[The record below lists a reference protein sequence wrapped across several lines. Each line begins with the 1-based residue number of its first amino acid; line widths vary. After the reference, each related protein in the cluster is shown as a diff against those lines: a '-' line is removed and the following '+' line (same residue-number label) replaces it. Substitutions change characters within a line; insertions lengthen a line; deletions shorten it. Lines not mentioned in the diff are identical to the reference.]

1 MISDPFTWFGDLLR
15 EFLVGLGLT
24 TAQATGLMQFL
35 GAGALATAVL
45 VLTFLLIWV
54 ERKVLAR
61 IQDRLGPNRVGPF
74 GLLQTIADALK
85 LLSKEIIIPSGADK
99 VVYFLAPPLAVMSVV
114 GLWAVIPL
122 APNLVGTD
130 INVAAIYLIS
140 ITAIGTLAI
149 MLAGWSSN
157 NKYALL
163 GAFRTV
169 AMLISY
175 EVPMVLA
182 LLVPTM
188 LAGSMGTVAIVEAQ
202 REMWFVVLAPLAA
215 LVFFISSMAE
225 AGKAPFDLLEAE
237 SEIVAGYNI
246 EYSSMAFGMF
256 FVGEFLHGFTLAA
269 LTVTLFL
276 GGWLGPFVDQYT
288 WLGLIYFFGKTAI
301 VYFAVI
307 WIRGTLPRL
316 RIDQVNA
323 FNWKFLV
330 PLALVVVM
338 VTAVADKL
346 AADLGWNRTLT
357 MILANAVMFAGIVVS
372 VQLYARRERRRI
384 EAAVPASAGTARL
397 ESAS

>member
-1 MISDPFTWFGDLLR
+1 MIADPFGTVGTLLR
-15 EFLVGLGLT
+15 EFLVGLGLQA
-24 TAQATGLMQFL
+24 AQANALVNFL

-45 VLTFLLIWV
+45 LLTFLLIWV

-61 IQDRLGPNRVGPF
+61 LQDRLGPNRVGPF

-85 LLSKEIIIPSGADK
+85 LLSKEVIIPAGADK
-99 VVYFLAPPLAVMSVV
+99 ALYFIAPPLAVMSVV

-122 APNLVGTD
+122 APNLIGTD
-130 INVAAIYLIS
+130 INVGIIYLIS
-140 ITAIGTLAI
+140 IGAIGTLAI

-163 GAFRTV
+163 GAFRSV

-182 LLVPTM
+182 LLIPTM
-188 LAGSMGTVAIVEAQ
+188 LAGSMGTVAIVESQ
-202 REMWFVVLAPLAA
+202 REMWFIVLAPLAA
-215 LVFFISSMAE
+215 FLFFTSSMAE

-269 LTVTLFL
+269 LTVTLFF
-276 GGWLGPFVDQYT
+276 GGWLGPGVDQVA
-288 WLGLIYFFGKTAI
+288 WLGLFYFGVKTAI
-301 VYFAVI
+301 VYFVVI

-323 FNWKFLV
+323 VNWKFLV
-330 PLALVVVM
+330 PLALVAVVM
-338 VTAVADKL
+338 TAVVDKL
-346 AADLGWNRTLT
+346 AAGQGWDRTWALF
-357 MILANAVMFAGIVVS
+357 LANGLLFFFTLVIL
-372 VQLYARRERRRI
+372 QLYARSLRRR
-384 EAAVPASAGTARL
+384 EAASTTAAAPAGAG
-397 ESAS
+397 

>member
-1 MISDPFTWFGDLLR
+1 MIADPFTFLGNLLR
-15 EFLVGLGLT
+15 DFLTGLGLT
-24 TAQATGLMQFL
+24 EPVANGVIAFL

-45 VLTFLLIWV
+45 LLTFLLIWV

-61 IQDRLGPNRVGPF
+61 LQDRLGPNRVGPF

-85 LLSKEIIIPSGADK
+85 LLTKEVIVPSGADK
-99 VVYFLAPPLAVMSVV
+99 LLYYLAPPLAVMAVV

-122 APNLVGTD
+122 APNLIGSDV
-130 INVAAIYLIS
+130 NVAVIYLIS
-140 ITAIGTLAI
+140 IGAIGTLAI

-163 GAFRTV
+163 GAFRSV

-188 LAGSMGTVAIVEAQ
+188 LAGSMGMMSIVEAQ
-202 REMWFVVLAPLAA
+202 RPMWFVVLAPLAA
-215 LVFFISSMAE
+215 MLFFTSSMAE

-256 FVGEFLHGFTLAA
+256 FVGDFLHGFTLAA
-269 LTVTLFL
+269 LTVTLFF
-276 GGWLGPFVDQYT
+276 GGWLGPFVEEYS
-288 WLGLIYFFGKTAI
+288 WLGLLYFLAKTAV
-301 VYFAVI
+301 VYFTVI

-330 PLALVVVM
+330 PLALAVVM
-338 VTAVADKL
+338 ATAVADKL
-346 AADLGWNRTLT
+346 GATQGWNRTATLVA
-357 MILANAVMFAGIVVS
+357 ANALVLLGTVVAL
-372 VQLYARRERRRI
+372 QLHARSLRRRV
-384 EAAVPASAGTARL
+384 ERAAVAPGAAPAR
-397 ESAS
+397 

>member
-1 MISDPFTWFGDLLR
+1 MISDPFTYLGDLLR
-15 EFLVGLGLT
+15 EALVGLGLT
-24 TAQATGLMQFL
+24 TGQAVALIQFL

-45 VLTFLLIWV
+45 LLTFLLIWA
-54 ERKVLAR
+54 ERKILAR
-61 IQDRLGPNRVGPF
+61 IQDRLGPNRVGPY
-74 GLLQTIADALK
+74 GLLQTLADAAK
-85 LLSKEIIIPSGADK
+85 LLTKEVIVPDGADK
-99 VVYFLAPPLAVMSVV
+99 LLYYLAPPLTVMSVV

-122 APNLVGTD
+122 APNLIGSD
-130 INVAAIYLIS
+130 INVAVIYLIS
-140 ITAIGTLAI
+140 IGAIGTLGI

-163 GAFRTV
+163 GAFRSV

-188 LAGSMGTVAIVEAQ
+188 LAGSMGMVAIVESQ
-202 REMWFVVLAPLAA
+202 RSMWFVVLAPLAA
-215 LVFFISSMAE
+215 LLFFISSMAE

-269 LTVTLFL
+269 LTVTLFF
-276 GGWLGPFVDQYT
+276 GGWLGPGVDTYT
-288 WLGLIYFFGKTAI
+288 WLGLIYFLLKTAI
-301 VYFAVI
+301 VYFVVV
-307 WIRGTLPRL
+307 WVRGTLPRL

-330 PLALVVVM
+330 PLALVVVV

-346 AADLGWNRTLT
+346 ATSVGWGRTPAMLVANGLVFLGTLV
-357 MILANAVMFAGIVVS
+357 VMQRYGRAQRLKYEGRAAMAPEPAG
-372 VQLYARRERRRI
+372 APR
-384 EAAVPASAGTARL
+384 P
-397 ESAS
+397 

>member
-1 MISDPFTWFGDLLR
+1 MIADPFSTIGTFLR
-15 EFLVGLGLT
+15 EFLVGLGLQA
-24 TAQATGLMQFL
+24 AQANALVNFL

-45 VLTFLLIWV
+45 LLTFLLIWA
-54 ERKVLAR
+54 ERKILAR

-74 GLLQTIADALK
+74 GLLQTLADAGK
-85 LLSKEIIIPSGADK
+85 LLTKEVIVPAGADK
-99 VVYFLAPPLAVMSVV
+99 LIYYLAPPLAVMSVV

-122 APNLVGTD
+122 APNLIGTD
-130 INVAAIYLIS
+130 INVGVIYLIS
-140 ITAIGTLAI
+140 IGAIGTLAV

-163 GAFRTV
+163 GAFRSV

-182 LLVPTM
+182 LLIPTM
-188 LAGSMGTVAIVEAQ
+188 LAGSMGTVAIVEGQ

-215 LVFFISSMAE
+215 FLFFTSSMAE

-269 LTVTLFL
+269 LTVTLFF
-276 GGWLGPFVDQYT
+276 GGWLGPGVDQYA
-288 WLGLIYFFGKTAI
+288 WLGIFYFGLKTAI
-301 VYFAVI
+301 VYFVVI

-323 FNWKFLV
+323 LNWKFLV
-330 PLALVVVM
+330 PLALTVVVL
-338 VTAVADKL
+338 TAVGDKM
-346 AADLGWNRTLT
+346 AATQGWDRTWALL
-357 MILANAVMFAGIVVS
+357 LANGLVFLGALTG
-372 VQLYARRERRRI
+372 VQLYARSARRRI
-384 EAAVPASAGTARL
+384 EIGGRSTSAFGAP
-397 ESAS
+397 

>member
-1 MISDPFTWFGDLLR
+1 MISDPFTFIGDLLR
-15 EFLVGLGLT
+15 EFLTGLGLT
-24 TAQATGLMQFL
+24 TPQAIGVISFL

-45 VLTFLLIWV
+45 VLCFLLIWA
-54 ERKVLAR
+54 ERKILAR
-61 IQDRLGPNRVGPF
+61 IQDRIGPNRVGPF
-74 GLLQTIADALK
+74 GLLQTVADFAK
-85 LLSKEIIIPSGADK
+85 LLTKEVVVPSGADK
-99 VVYFLAPPLAVMSVV
+99 LLYYLAPPLAVMAVV

-130 INVAAIYLIS
+130 VNVGVIYLIS
-140 ITAIGTLAI
+140 IGAIGTLAI

-163 GAFRTV
+163 GAFRSV

-202 REMWFVVLAPLAA
+202 RPMWFVVLAPLAA
-215 LVFFISSMAE
+215 ILFFTSSMAE

-256 FVGEFLHGFTLAA
+256 FVGDFLHGFTLSA
-269 LTVTLFL
+269 LTVTLFF
-276 GGWLGPFVDQYT
+276 GGWLGPFVDQYS
-288 WLGLIYFFGKTAI
+288 WLGLIYFLAKTAV

-330 PLALVVVM
+330 PLALAVVV

-346 AADLGWNRTLT
+346 AAALVWDRTLALVVANGLLMLGT
-357 MILANAVMFAGIVVS
+357 MIAL
-372 VQLYARRERRRI
+372 QLYARSMRRKVERGAVAAAP
-384 EAAVPASAGTARL
+384 AAVR
-397 ESAS
+397 

>member
-1 MISDPFTWFGDLLR
+1 MISDPFSFVGDLLR
-15 EFLVGLGLT
+15 DLLTGLGLT
-24 TAQATGLMQFL
+24 TPQAVGLIAFL

-45 VLTFLLIWV
+45 LLTFLLIWA
-54 ERKVLAR
+54 ERKILAR

-74 GLLQTIADALK
+74 GLLQTIADAAK
-85 LLSKEIIIPSGADK
+85 LLTKEVIVPNGADK
-99 VVYFLAPPLAVMSVV
+99 LVYFLAPPLAVMSVV

-122 APNLVGTD
+122 APNLIGADV
-130 INVAAIYLIS
+130 NVAVIYLVS
-140 ITAIGTLAI
+140 IGAIGTLAVL
-149 MLAGWSSN
+149 LAGWASN

-163 GAFRTV
+163 GAFRSV

-188 LAGSMGTVAIVEAQ
+188 LAGSMGMVGIVEGQ

-215 LVFFISSMAE
+215 ILFFTSSMAE

-269 LTVTLFL
+269 LTVTLFF
-276 GGWLGPFVDQYT
+276 GGWLGPGVDQYT
-288 WLGLIYFFGKTAI
+288 WLGLLYFGLKTAI

-316 RIDQVNA
+316 RIDQVNS

-330 PLALVVVM
+330 PLALAVVVT
-338 VTAVADKL
+338 TAVADKL
-346 AADLGWNRTLT
+346 AAAQGWDRTLT
-357 MILANAVMFAGIVVS
+357 LVAANGLVLLGTMIALR
-372 VQLYARRERRRI
+372 LYARSLRRRV
-384 EAAVPASAGTARL
+384 ERGAVAAAPAPAR
-397 ESAS
+397 

>member
-1 MISDPFTWFGDLLR
+1 MIGDPFSTLSTLLR
-15 EFLVGLGLT
+15 EFLVGLGLQA
-24 TAQATGLMQFL
+24 AQANALVNFL

-45 VLTFLLIWV
+45 LITFLLIWV

-61 IQDRLGPNRVGPF
+61 LQDRLGPNRVGPF

-85 LLSKEIIIPSGADK
+85 LLTKEVIVPSGADK
-99 VVYFLAPPLAVMSVV
+99 LVYYLAPPLAVMSVV

-122 APNLVGTD
+122 APNLIGTD
-130 INVAAIYLIS
+130 INVAVIYLVS
-140 ITAIGTLAI
+140 IGAIGTLAV

-163 GAFRTV
+163 GSFRSV

-182 LLVPTM
+182 LLIPTM
-188 LAGSMGTVAIVEAQ
+188 LAGSMGLVAIVEGQ
-202 REMWFVVLAPLAA
+202 RAMWFVVLAPVAA
-215 LVFFISSMAE
+215 LLFFTSSMAE

-269 LTVTLFL
+269 LTVTLFF
-276 GGWLGPFVDQYT
+276 GGWLGPGVDQYT
-288 WLGLIYFFGKTAI
+288 WLGLIYFGLKTAV
-301 VYFAVI
+301 VYFVVI

-330 PLALVVVM
+330 PLALAAVV

-346 AADLGWNRTLT
+346 AAAQGWDRTWTLV
-357 MILANAVMFAGIVVS
+357 LANGLVLAVTVLLL
-372 VQLYARRERRRI
+372 QLHARRVRRR
-384 EAAVPASAGTARL
+384 EEGLVAAPAPVGVR
-397 ESAS
+397 

>member
-1 MISDPFTWFGDLLR
+1 MISDPFTFVGDLLR
-15 EFLVGLGLT
+15 GFLVGLGLT
-24 TAQATGLMQFL
+24 MPQASGLIDFL

-45 VLTFLLIWV
+45 LLTFLLIWA
-54 ERKVLAR
+54 ERKILAR
-61 IQDRLGPNRVGPF
+61 IQDRIGPNRVGPF
-74 GLLQTIADALK
+74 GLLQTIADAAK
-85 LLSKEIIIPSGADK
+85 LLTKEVIVPSGADK
-99 VVYFLAPPLAVMSVV
+99 LLYYLAPPLAVMAVV

-130 INVAAIYLIS
+130 INVAVIYLIS
-140 ITAIGTLAI
+140 IGAIGTLAI

-163 GAFRTV
+163 GAFRSV

-202 REMWFVVLAPLAA
+202 RQMWFVVLAPLAA
-215 LVFFISSMAE
+215 ILFFISSMAE

-256 FVGEFLHGFTLAA
+256 FVGDFLHGFTLSA
-269 LTVTLFL
+269 LTVTLFF
-276 GGWLGPFVDQYT
+276 GGWLGPYVERYS
-288 WLGLIYFFGKTAI
+288 WLGLIYFLAKTAI
-301 VYFAVI
+301 VYFTVI

-330 PLALVVVM
+330 PLALSVVV

-346 AADLGWNRTLT
+346 AAAQGWDRTVTLVVANGLLFLGTV
-357 MILANAVMFAGIVVS
+357 IA
-372 VQLYARRERRRI
+372 VQLYARSLRRRV
-384 EAAVPASAGTARL
+384 ERGALTAAPAAGR
-397 ESAS
+397 

>member
-24 TAQATGLMQFL
+24 SAQANGLIQFL

-85 LLSKEIIIPSGADK
+85 LLTKEVIVPSGADK
-99 VVYFLAPPLAVMSVV
+99 LVYYLAPPLAVMSVV

-122 APNLVGTD
+122 APNLIGSD
-130 INVAAIYLIS
+130 INVAVIYLVS
-140 ITAIGTLAI
+140 ITAIGTLSI

-188 LAGSMGTVAIVEAQ
+188 LAGSMGTVAIVEGQ
-202 REMWFVVLAPLAA
+202 RSMWYVILAPLAA
-215 LVFFISSMAE
+215 LLFFISSMAE

-269 LTVTLFL
+269 LTVTLFF
-276 GGWLGPFVDQYT
+276 GGWLGPFVDQYA
-288 WLGLIYFFGKTAI
+288 WLGLIYFGLKTAL

-330 PLALVVVM
+330 PLALTVVV

-346 AADLGWNRTLT
+346 AADIGWDRTPTLV
-357 MILANAVMFAGIVVS
+357 MANAVVFLGILAS
-372 VQLYARRERRRI
+372 IQLYARGVRRR
-384 EAAVPASAGTARL
+384 EALAAPARA
-397 ESAS
+397 EASR

>member
-1 MISDPFTWFGDLLR
+1 MITDPFTFVGDLLR
-15 EFLVGLGLT
+15 EFLIGLGLT
-24 TAQATGLMQFL
+24 PPQASGVIAFL

-45 VLTFLLIWV
+45 LLCFLLIWA
-54 ERKVLAR
+54 ERKILAR
-61 IQDRLGPNRVGPF
+61 IQDRIGPNRVGPF
-74 GLLQTIADALK
+74 GLLQTVADFAK
-85 LLSKEIIIPSGADK
+85 LLTKEVVVPSGADK
-99 VVYFLAPPLAVMSVV
+99 LLYYLAPPLAVMAVV

-130 INVAAIYLIS
+130 VNVALIYLIS
-140 ITAIGTLAI
+140 IGAIGTLAI

-163 GAFRTV
+163 GAFRSV

-202 REMWFVVLAPLAA
+202 RQMWFVVLAPLAA
-215 LVFFISSMAE
+215 ILFFTSSMAE

-256 FVGEFLHGFTLAA
+256 FVGDFLHGFTLSA
-269 LTVTLFL
+269 LTVTLFF
-276 GGWLGPFVDQYT
+276 GGWLGPYVDQYS
-288 WLGLIYFFGKTAI
+288 WLGLIYFLAKTAV
-301 VYFAVI
+301 VYFVVI
-307 WIRGTLPRL
+307 WIRGSLPRL
-316 RIDQVNA
+316 RIDQVNS

-330 PLALVVVM
+330 PLALSVVV
-338 VTAVADKL
+338 VTAVADKS
-346 AADLGWNRTLT
+346 AAALGWDRTLA
-357 MILANAVMFAGIVVS
+357 LFVANGLLLLGTVIAL
-372 VQLYARRERRRI
+372 QLYARSQRRRF
-384 EAAVPASAGTARL
+384 ERSRPAAAPAPAR
-397 ESAS
+397 

>member
-1 MISDPFTWFGDLLR
+1 MISDPFTWFGGLLHG
-15 EFLVGLGLT
+15 FLVGLGLT
-24 TAQATGLMQFL
+24 GPQATALIQFL

-45 VLTFLLIWV
+45 LLTFLLIWM
-54 ERKVLAR
+54 ERKILAR

-85 LLSKEIIIPSGADK
+85 LLTKEVIIPSGADK
-99 VVYFLAPPLAVMSVV
+99 FVYYLAPPLAVMAVV

-122 APNLVGTD
+122 APNLIGAD
-130 INVAAIYLIS
+130 INVGVIYLVS
-140 ITAIGTLAI
+140 ITAIGTLAV

-175 EVPMVLA
+175 EVPMVLT

-188 LAGSMGTVAIVEAQ
+188 LAGSMGMVSIVESQ
-202 REMWFVVLAPLAA
+202 RTMWYVVLAPLAA
-215 LVFFISSMAE
+215 LVFFTSSMAE

-269 LTVTLFL
+269 LTVTLFF
-276 GGWLGPFVDQYT
+276 GGWLGPYVDQYS
-288 WLGLIYFFGKTAI
+288 WLGLVYFLIKTGI

-330 PLALVVVM
+330 PLGLTIVM
-338 VTAVADKL
+338 VTALADKIAVL
-346 AADLGWNRTLT
+346 QGWNRTVTLLVANGL
-357 MILANAVMFAGIVVS
+357 MIAGTITAL
-372 VQLYARRERRRI
+372 QLYARGLRRRV
-384 EAAVPASAGTARL
+384 EAPLAPAPGAAR
-397 ESAS
+397 

>member
-1 MISDPFTWFGDLLR
+1 
-15 EFLVGLGLT
+15 
-24 TAQATGLMQFL
+24 
-35 GAGALATAVL
+35 
-45 VLTFLLIWV
+45 
-54 ERKVLAR
+54 
-61 IQDRLGPNRVGPF
+61 
-74 GLLQTIADALK
+74 
-85 LLSKEIIIPSGADK
+85 
-99 VVYFLAPPLAVMSVV
+99 
-114 GLWAVIPL
+114 VIPL

-130 INVAAIYLIS
+130 INVALIYLIS
-140 ITAIGTLAI
+140 IGAIGTLAI

-163 GAFRTV
+163 GAFRSV

-202 REMWFVVLAPLAA
+202 RQMWFVVLAPLAA
-215 LVFFISSMAE
+215 ILFFTSSMAE

-256 FVGEFLHGFTLAA
+256 FVGDFLHGFTLSA
-269 LTVTLFL
+269 LTVTLFF
-276 GGWLGPFVDQYT
+276 GGWLGPYVDQYS
-288 WLGLIYFFGKTAI
+288 WLGLIYFLAKTAV

-330 PLALVVVM
+330 PLALSVVV
-338 VTAVADKL
+338 VTAVADK
-346 AADLGWNRTLT
+346 AAATLGWDRTLA
-357 MILANAVMFAGIVVS
+357 LFVANGLLLLGTVIAL
-372 VQLYARRERRRI
+372 QLYARSQRRRF
-384 EAAVPASAGTARL
+384 ERTSLAAAPAPAR
-397 ESAS
+397 

>member
-1 MISDPFTWFGDLLR
+1 MISDPFTYLGDLLR
-15 EFLVGLGLT
+15 EVLVGLGLT
-24 TAQATGLMQFL
+24 TGQAAALIQFL

-45 VLTFLLIWV
+45 LLTFLLIWA
-54 ERKVLAR
+54 ERKILAR
-61 IQDRLGPNRVGPF
+61 IQDRLGPNRVGPY
-74 GLLQTIADALK
+74 GLLQTIADAAK
-85 LLSKEIIIPSGADK
+85 LLTKEVIVPDGADK
-99 VVYFLAPPLAVMSVV
+99 LLYYLAPPLTVMSVV

-122 APNLVGTD
+122 APNLIGSD
-130 INVAAIYLIS
+130 INVAVIYLIS
-140 ITAIGTLAI
+140 IGAIGTLGI

-163 GAFRTV
+163 GAFRSV

-188 LAGSMGTVAIVEAQ
+188 LAGSMGMVAIVESQ
-202 REMWFVVLAPLAA
+202 RSMWFVVLAPLAA
-215 LVFFISSMAE
+215 LLFFTSSMAE

-269 LTVTLFL
+269 LTVTLFF
-276 GGWLGPFVDQYT
+276 GGWLGPGVHTYT
-288 WLGLIYFFGKTAI
+288 WLGLIYLLLKTAV
-301 VYFAVI
+301 VYFVVV
-307 WIRGTLPRL
+307 WVRGTLPRL

-330 PLALVVVM
+330 PLALVVVV

-346 AADLGWNRTLT
+346 ATSVGWGRTPAMLVANGLVFLGTLV
-357 MILANAVMFAGIVVS
+357 VMQRYGRAQRLKYEGRAAMAPEPAG
-372 VQLYARRERRRI
+372 APR
-384 EAAVPASAGTARL
+384 P
-397 ESAS
+397 

>member
-1 MISDPFTWFGDLLR
+1 MIADPFGTIGTLVR
-15 EFLVGLGLT
+15 EFLAGLGLQA
-24 TAQATGLMQFL
+24 AQANALVNFL
-35 GAGALATAVL
+35 GAGALATGVL
-45 VLTFLLIWV
+45 LLTFFLIWV

-61 IQDRLGPNRVGPF
+61 LQDRLGPNRVGPF

-85 LLSKEIIIPSGADK
+85 LLTKEVIVPAGADK
-99 VVYFLAPPLAVMSVV
+99 LIYYIAPPLTVMSVV
-114 GLWAVIPL
+114 GLWAVMPL

-130 INVAAIYLIS
+130 INVGVIYLVS
-140 ITAIGTLAI
+140 IGAIGTLAI

-163 GAFRTV
+163 GAFRSV

-182 LLVPTM
+182 LLIPTM
-188 LAGSMGTVAIVEAQ
+188 LAGSMGMVAIVEGQ

-215 LVFFISSMAE
+215 FLFFTSSMAE

-269 LTVTLFL
+269 LTVTLFF
-276 GGWLGPFVDQYT
+276 GGWLGPGVDQYA
-288 WLGLIYFFGKTAI
+288 WLGLVYFGLKTAV
-301 VYFAVI
+301 VYFVVI

-323 FNWKFLV
+323 VNWKFLV
-330 PLALVVVM
+330 PLALVVV
-338 VTAVADKL
+338 VLTAVADKL
-346 AADLGWNRTLT
+346 AAAQGWDRTWTLV
-357 MILANAVMFAGIVVS
+357 LSNALVV
-372 VQLYARRERRRI
+372 VGLLIGLQLYARSMRRRL
-384 EAAVPASAGTARL
+384 ERAAPAAAPVGAG
-397 ESAS
+397 

>member
-1 MISDPFTWFGDLLR
+1 MIGDPFSTIGDLLQGL
-15 EFLVGLGLT
+15 LVGLGLQA
-24 TAQATGLMQFL
+24 AQAQAVIAFL

-45 VLTFLLIWV
+45 LLTFLLIWV

-85 LLSKEIIIPSGADK
+85 LLTKEVIVPSGADK
-99 VVYFLAPPLAVMSVV
+99 LVYYIAPPLTVMAVV

-122 APNLVGTD
+122 APNLVGAD
-130 INVAAIYLIS
+130 ISVGVIYLIS
-140 ITAIGTLAI
+140 IGAIGTLAV

-163 GAFRTV
+163 GAFRSV

-188 LAGSMGTVAIVEAQ
+188 LAGSMGTVAIVEGQ

-215 LVFFISSMAE
+215 LLFFTSSMAE

-269 LTVTLFL
+269 LTVTLFF
-276 GGWLGPFVDQYT
+276 GGWLGPGVDQYT
-288 WLGLIYFFGKTAI
+288 WLGLIYFGLKTAI
-301 VYFAVI
+301 VYFVVI

-330 PLALVVVM
+330 PLALAVVV

-346 AADLGWNRTLT
+346 AAAQGWDRTWTL
-357 MILANAVMFAGIVVS
+357 LLSNALIFAIVVAGL
-372 VQLYARRERRRI
+372 QLHARSLRRRES
-384 EAAVPASAGTARL
+384 AAASPAPVGAR
-397 ESAS
+397 

>member
-1 MISDPFTWFGDLLR
+1 MITDPFTLVGDLLR
-15 EFLVGLGLT
+15 EFLIGLGLK
-24 TAQATGLMQFL
+24 APEASGVIAFL

-45 VLTFLLIWV
+45 VLCFLLIWA
-54 ERKVLAR
+54 ERKILAR
-61 IQDRLGPNRVGPF
+61 IQDRIGPNRVGPF
-74 GLLQTIADALK
+74 GLLQTVADFAK
-85 LLSKEIIIPSGADK
+85 LLTKEVVVPSGADK
-99 VVYFLAPPLAVMSVV
+99 LLYFLAPPLAVMAVV

-130 INVAAIYLIS
+130 INVALIYLIS
-140 ITAIGTLAI
+140 IGAIGTLAI

-163 GAFRTV
+163 GAFRSV

-202 REMWFVVLAPLAA
+202 RQMWFVVLAPLAA
-215 LVFFISSMAE
+215 ILFFTSSMAE

-256 FVGEFLHGFTLAA
+256 FVGDFLHGFTLSA
-269 LTVTLFL
+269 LTVTLFF
-276 GGWLGPFVDQYT
+276 GGWLGPYVDQYS
-288 WLGLIYFFGKTAI
+288 WLGLIYFLAKTAV

-330 PLALVVVM
+330 PLALSVVV
-338 VTAVADKL
+338 VTAVADK
-346 AADLGWNRTLT
+346 AAATLGWDRTLA
-357 MILANAVMFAGIVVS
+357 LFVANGLLLLGTVIAL
-372 VQLYARRERRRI
+372 QLYARSQRRRF
-384 EAAVPASAGTARL
+384 ERTSLAAAPAPAR
-397 ESAS
+397 

>member
-15 EFLVGLGLT
+15 AFLVGLGLT
-24 TAQATGLMQFL
+24 SAQANGLIQFL

-85 LLSKEIIIPSGADK
+85 LLTKEVIVPSGADK
-99 VVYFLAPPLAVMSVV
+99 LVYYLAPPLAVMSVV

-122 APNLVGTD
+122 APNLIGSD
-130 INVAAIYLIS
+130 INVAVIYLVS
-140 ITAIGTLAI
+140 ITAIGTLSI

-188 LAGSMGTVAIVEAQ
+188 LAGSMGTVAIVEGQ
-202 REMWFVVLAPLAA
+202 RSMWYVILAPLAA
-215 LVFFISSMAE
+215 LLFFISSMAE

-269 LTVTLFL
+269 LTVTLFF
-276 GGWLGPFVDQYT
+276 GGWLGPFVDQYA
-288 WLGLIYFFGKTAI
+288 WLGLIYFGLKTAL

-330 PLALVVVM
+330 PLALTVVV

-346 AADLGWNRTLT
+346 AADIGWDRTPTLV
-357 MILANAVMFAGIVVS
+357 MANAVVFLGILAS
-372 VQLYARRERRRI
+372 IQLYARGVRRR
-384 EAAVPASAGTARL
+384 EALAAPARA
-397 ESAS
+397 EASR